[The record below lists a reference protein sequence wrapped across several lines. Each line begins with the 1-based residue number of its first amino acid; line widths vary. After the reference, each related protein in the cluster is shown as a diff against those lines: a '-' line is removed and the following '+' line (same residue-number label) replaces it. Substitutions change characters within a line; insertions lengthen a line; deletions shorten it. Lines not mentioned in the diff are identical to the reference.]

1 MIPFLNPLGSLWAF
15 VSRDLSVRN
24 FSARSRLAGCCLLA
38 WLGIMTAV
46 RPLEAALE
54 YASPPADRPVYS
66 VPFNQINVVNPQY
79 TVNNIP
85 DVGSVTVSF
94 GTLFAGQSYGSSGN
108 SLADTSPSNPLTLD
122 YSQGSAVTMFD
133 LAHPQSL
140 VLGSKIGNKLYTA
153 PLAIHFS
160 QDVSHVLFDL
170 GHLDQ
175 NSPTR
180 IEGYDRS
187 GNSLGVLGGL
197 SSGFVSTSVGDTTGG
212 NRIAGLSIYVP
223 DGEMDWEGFG
233 LSNVRFSLGSGS
245 EPQVPEPSALVVW
258 AVLGLVGGSGASWY
272 KKRAALAKAC

>member
-1 MIPFLNPLGSLWAF
+1 MKTVELPMFA
-15 VSRDLSVRN
+15 SRFALLL
-24 FSARSRLAGCCLLA
+24 RSPSRFCLLA
-38 WLGIMTAV
+38 WLAV
-46 RPLEAALE
+46 VGLNARTQAALE
-54 YASPPADRPVYS
+54 YASPPADQSVYS

-94 GTLFAGQSYGSSGN
+94 GTLFMGQSYGSSGN
-108 SLADTSPSNPLTLD
+108 SLSDTSPSNPLTLD
-122 YSQGSAVTMFD
+122 YSRGSAVTMFD

-153 PLAIHFS
+153 PLAVHFS
-160 QDVSHVLFDL
+160 RDVSHVLFEL

-180 IEGYDRS
+180 IEGFDRS
-187 GNSLGVLGGL
+187 GNSLGTLGGL
-197 SSGFVSTSVGDTTGG
+197 SSGFASTSVGDNSGE

-245 EPQVPEPSALVVW
+245 EPQVPEPSGLVVW
-258 AVLGLVGGSGASWY
+258 TVLGLAGGSGACWY
-272 KKRAALAKAC
+272 KKRAWAVG

>member
-1 MIPFLNPLGSLWAF
+1 MTTAAGFLTRPIDAM
-15 VSRDLSVRN
+15 RH
-24 FSARSRLAGCCLLA
+24 RSRAAWLLA
-38 WLGIMTAV
+38 LVVTVVAS
-46 RPLEAALE
+46 RTTHAALQ
-54 YASPPADRPVYS
+54 YASPPASQPIYS
-66 VPFNQINVVNPQY
+66 VPFNQINAVNPQY

-94 GTLFAGQSYGSSGN
+94 GTLFVGQKYGSSGN
-108 SLADTSPSNPLTLD
+108 SLSDTTPSNPLTLD
-122 YSQGSAVTMFD
+122 YSQASAVTMFD

-140 VLGSKIGNKLYTA
+140 VLGSKVGNKLYTA

-160 QDVSHVLFDL
+160 KDVSHVLFDV
-170 GHLDQ
+170 GHLDK

-180 IEGYDRS
+180 IEGFDRT

-197 SSGFVSTSVGDTTGG
+197 SAGFVSTSVGDSSGD

-245 EPQVPEPSALVVW
+245 EPQVPEPSGLVVW
-258 AVLGLVGGSGASWY
+258 TVLGLAGGSGACWY
-272 KKRAALAKAC
+272 KKRQSTARSR